1 MKDQAEVL
9 RRMADART
17 TVHAARRRDRARIFC
32 VTSGKGGVGKTN
44 ISVNLA
50 LALAQ
55 LGHKVAL
62 LDADLGM
69 ANIDI
74 LLGLIPKYTLKHVL
88 AGERLIQEIMVQ
100 APLGVQVFAGGN
112 GVYDLAN
119 LTPNELQLF
128 AASLEHLDEQF
139 DFILV
144 DTGAGISRNVVSFAL
159 SVDEVL
165 VVTTPETTAITDA
178 YGMIKVI
185 QQRNPHSSMRLVVNM
200 MRNQEDG
207 THVWQKLNTVAERF
221 LNTSLDYAGGICFD
235 QHVSTSV
242 NDQTPFLLSHPNCP
256 ASRGI
261 TALAN
266 SLVGHPSAAA
276 QTPNGGIRG
285 FLHRVYALL
294 QA

>member
-9 RRMADART
+9 RRMAHRRPAAATIQSQAR
-17 TVHAARRRDRARIFC
+17 VIC

-74 LLGLIPKYTLKHVL
+74 LLGLTPKYTLTHVL
-88 AGERLIQEIMVQ
+88 RGEKLINEIMLEG
-100 APLGVQVFAGGN
+100 PLGIRVLAGGN

-119 LTPNELQLF
+119 LSQRELDLF
-128 AASLEHLDEQF
+128 SASLELLDEQF

-144 DTGAGISRNVVSFAL
+144 DTGAGIGRNVVSFAL

-165 VVTTPETTAITDA
+165 LVTTPETTAITDA

-185 QQRNPHSSMRLVVNM
+185 KQRRSDSSLKLVVNM
-200 MRNQEDG
+200 AQAENDG
-207 THVWQKLNTVAERF
+207 PSVWTKLNTVVGRF
-221 LNTSLDYAGGICFD
+221 LKADVEYGGGIPYD
-235 QHVSTSV
+235 QHVSRSV
-242 NDQTPFLLSHPNCP
+242 NEQVPFLLAFPNCS

-261 TALAN
+261 TSLAQ
-266 SLVGHPSAAA
+266 SLAGSTISKAA
-276 QTPNGGIRG
+276 PNRGIRG
-285 FLHRVYALL
+285 FLSRVYELL